1 MILLCCNQLPS
12 AYGDE
17 ICLKIV
23 AVHWFQIFLHSKKK
37 NMMDNLS
44 SSMMDRTTSQ
54 VSPKTNSS
62 MYYIQEYLQTT
73 YLLYYSVSTLVFSV
87 YYYVI
92 NAFPCRCQMDCK
104 ITKMRHGNGLLM
116 IFFFLQTNDL
126 YILYFE
132 YRLTLSLWSCPK
144 LIILMH
150 STVISVDGSNQ
161 LIILNLR

>member
-62 MYYIQEYLQTT
+62 MYYIQEYLQIT
-73 YLLYYSVSTLVFSV
+73 YLLYSVSTLVFSV
-87 YYYVI
+87 YNYVI

>member
-1 MILLCCNQLPS
+1 MKYASKLCIGFKFFS
-12 AYGDE
+12 IA
-17 ICLKIV
+17 
-23 AVHWFQIFLHSKKK
+23 KKK

-87 YYYVI
+87 YYYYVI

-116 IFFFLQTNDL
+116 IFFFFKPMIYIFFTLNIDTL
-126 YILYFE
+126 YHYG
-132 YRLTLSLWSCPK
+132 
-144 LIILMH
+144 H
-150 STVISVDGSNQ
+150 A
-161 LIILNLR
+161 LN

>member
-1 MILLCCNQLPS
+1 MKYASKLWLCIGFKFFS
-12 AYGDE
+12 IA
-17 ICLKIV
+17 
-23 AVHWFQIFLHSKKK
+23 KKK

-116 IFFFLQTNDL
+116 IFFFFKPMIYIFFTLNIDSL
-126 YILYFE
+126 YHYG
-132 YRLTLSLWSCPK
+132 
-144 LIILMH
+144 H
-150 STVISVDGSNQ
+150 AA
-161 LIILNLR
+161 LN

>member
-1 MILLCCNQLPS
+1 MKYASKLWLCIGFKFFS
-12 AYGDE
+12 IA
-17 ICLKIV
+17 
-23 AVHWFQIFLHSKKK
+23 KKK

-62 MYYIQEYLQTT
+62 MYYIQEYL
-73 YLLYYSVSTLVFSV
+73 LYSVSTLVFSV

>member
-1 MILLCCNQLPS
+1 MKYASKLWLCIGFKFFS
-12 AYGDE
+12 IA
-17 ICLKIV
+17 
-23 AVHWFQIFLHSKKK
+23 KKK

-62 MYYIQEYLQTT
+62 MYYIQEYL
-73 YLLYYSVSTLVFSV
+73 LYSVSTLVFSV

-132 YRLTLSLWSCPK
+132 YRLTLSLWSCGPK

>member
-1 MILLCCNQLPS
+1 MKYASKLCIGFKFFS
-12 AYGDE
+12 IA
-17 ICLKIV
+17 
-23 AVHWFQIFLHSKKK
+23 KKK

-116 IFFFLQTNDL
+116 IFFFLLQTNDL